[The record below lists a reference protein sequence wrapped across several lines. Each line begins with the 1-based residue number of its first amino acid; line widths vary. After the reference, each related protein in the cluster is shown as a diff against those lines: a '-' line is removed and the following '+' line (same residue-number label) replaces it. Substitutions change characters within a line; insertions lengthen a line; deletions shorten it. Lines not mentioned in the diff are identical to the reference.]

1 MAYQNLRPTPTE
13 YKEMLGHAK
22 IGADAAAKRLDNNMD
37 YRDAAR
43 NIEKFAGIN
52 AINTAIGNM
61 LQSMT
66 QSISGAINSEATR
79 MGAEQQKEQE
89 QLDQTKD
96 LFQQAQSLIDSVIQL
111 MQAVRQAETQ
121 SMRDA
126 IQA

>member
-1 MAYQNLRPTPTE
+1 M
-13 YKEMLGHAK
+13 
-22 IGADAAAKRLDNNMD
+22 GADAAAQRLNNNMD
-37 YRDAAR
+37 YRGALR
-43 NIEKFAGIN
+43 RIETLTGIN

-66 QSISGAINSEATR
+66 QSISGAITSEATR
-79 MGAEQQKEQE
+79 MGADQQKEQE

-96 LFQQAQSLIDSVIQL
+96 LFNQAQSVVDAAVQL
-111 MQAVRQAETQ
+111 MQAVRQAEAQ